1 MTDGAYW
8 EDLELGQE
16 IPSHTVEASAVAMF
30 QLSAVTWNSHRIHFD
45 LAWAQ
50 HEGHEERVIH
60 GPFQTEML
68 VQMLQRWLGTTGWLQ
83 KISFSHR
90 QVAVL
95 GETLTGRGRITAL
108 REEDGS
114 HLADLEVWVEKGPD
128 EVTTPGTATV
138 VLPTRER
145 PIHVPG

>member
-8 EDLELGQE
+8 EDLKVGQE
-16 IPSHTVEASAVAMF
+16 IPSRTVEASAVAMF
-30 QLSAVTWNSHRIHFD
+30 QLAAVTWNSHRIHFD
-45 LAWAQ
+45 LAWAR
-50 HEGHEERVIH
+50 HEGHEERVIQ
-60 GPFQTEML
+60 GPFQTELL

-108 REEDGS
+108 REEDGN
-114 HLADLEVWVEKGPD
+114 HLADLEVWVEKGPG

-138 VLPTRER
+138 VLPTRDQ

>member
-1 MTDGAYW
+1 MTEGAYW
-8 EDLELGQE
+8 EDLEVGHE
-16 IPSHTVEASAVAMF
+16 IPSRAVEASAVAMF
-30 QLSAVTWNSHRIHFD
+30 QLAAVTWNSHRIHFD

-50 HEGHEERVIH
+50 HEGHEERVIQ
-60 GPFQTEML
+60 GPFQTEIL

-108 REEDGS
+108 REEDGN

-138 VLPTRER
+138 VLPTRDR